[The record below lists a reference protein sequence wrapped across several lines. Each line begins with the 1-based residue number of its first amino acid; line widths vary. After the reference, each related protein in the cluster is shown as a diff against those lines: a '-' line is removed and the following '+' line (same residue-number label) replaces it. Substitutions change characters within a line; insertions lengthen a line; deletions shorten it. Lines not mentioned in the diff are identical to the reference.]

1 MGDSLT
7 EGLGA
12 TSWTD
17 RFGSEI
23 NGLQIINA
31 GIRGTSSKQS
41 ELLEKYLAKSFDIKK
56 VIFIYQGG
64 FIHRDLYQFSNKH
77 LECFENHKLCSGNQF
92 DFGFPL
98 NEKSPKNFLVRMKMD
113 RDKIRKLKEK
123 KITWKKIRRQIKSKI
138 SQLHVISIP
147 RTFIQNNFYNSK
159 NEKIMK
165 NFRAIERLV
174 KKYEENILFIRM
186 NSYTE
191 IVHGKDYYSIYTDK
205 HIKKLTNN
213 HFYCDME
220 NSLSNFYFR
229 DLHPNK
235 QGYDNLYK
243 CVKKIIDKVYFD

>member
-1 MGDSLT
+1 MELWKSNFILVILSILIALFFIEIYFSLTISKPYKHEYFFKRYYLYQQGKVFENINNFFKFYPNKSIRQDAYYFDKDKFIKEFSYTIKTNNIGLVQSNDIKANTPSILFLSDSLT
-7 EGLGA
+7 EGLGT

-113 RDKIRKLKEK
+113 RDKIRKLKEL
-123 KITWKKIRRQIKSKI
+123 S
-138 SQLHVISIP
+138 
-147 RTFIQNNFYNSK
+147 
-159 NEKIMK
+159 
-165 NFRAIERLV
+165 V
-174 KKYEENILFIRM
+174 KM
-186 NSYTE
+186 
-191 IVHGKDYYSIYTDK
+191 
-205 HIKKLTNN
+205 
-213 HFYCDME
+213 
-220 NSLSNFYFR
+220 
-229 DLHPNK
+229 
-235 QGYDNLYK
+235 
-243 CVKKIIDKVYFD
+243 